1 MPCNR
6 AHATYLSLDPVPDK
20 PGVWSAGGPGLGGV
34 VFYRWCFRRLC
45 FKALFPPLPPLR
57 DRREGTEGEVDRLEA
72 MVKEKMEKVMDL
84 AAPLVVDIGIGPNW
98 DAAH

>member
-1 MPCNR
+1 
-6 AHATYLSLDPVPDK
+6 
-20 PGVWSAGGPGLGGV
+20 
-34 VFYRWCFRRLC
+34 
-45 FKALFPPLPPLR
+45 
-57 DRREGTEGEVDRLEA
+57 